1 MIRWLGAL
9 VLLVAVYLM
18 DLGSTSPWDAAIGAG
33 LAAGVLAVCNR
44 FIGVGVGPAHGNL
57 FLRALLFPRLVLAIA
72 VDVAKGT
79 IRVAMVTLGI
89 QPLRSPGI
97 VDVPIGE
104 RSETG
109 IAISSLAST
118 LSPGAFL
125 IDVDREAGVMRFHV
139 LDASDPQKVI
149 DDHQLFYQRY
159 QRQVF
164 P

>member
-18 DLGSTSPWDAAIGAG
+18 DLGSTSLWDLGIGAVLG
-33 LAAGVLAVCNR
+33 AGVLVVCNR

-57 FLRALLFPRLVLAIA
+57 LLRALLFPRLVLAIA
-72 VDVAKGT
+72 VDVALGT
-79 IRVAMVTLGI
+79 TRVALVTLGI
-89 QPLRSPGI
+89 RPLRSPGI

-109 IAISSLAST
+109 IAVSSLAST

-125 IDVDREAGVMRFHV
+125 IDIDRDAGVMRFHV
-139 LDASDPQKVI
+139 LDASDPEKVV
-149 DDHQLFYQRY
+149 DDHQRFYLRY